1 MASNYN
7 DLRGKNVLI
16 TGCNRGI
23 GKEILT
29 KFASQGTNIVA
40 CIRTNSEDFS
50 SYANVL
56 RYRYNIDI
64 EVILMD
70 LTNPESI
77 AAAMRDI
84 FRRKIVIDILI
95 NNAGVA
101 FGGFLSMTS
110 MSKLREVFEINFF
123 SQVLIT
129 QYVAKWMQKR
139 KSGVIV
145 NMASIAG
152 IDAMEGYT
160 AYGSSK
166 AALIYFTKTLS
177 KELAISGVRV
187 NAVAPGLIDTEM
199 AQQMDNKAAEKMVTQ
214 NSMGRLGNPSEIA
227 ELVTYLASDSS
238 SFINGQIV
246 RIDGGI

>member
-29 KFASQGTNIVA
+29 NFASQGTNIIA

-50 SYANVL
+50 SYLDIL
-56 RYRYNIDI
+56 RYRYNINI
-64 EVILMD
+64 EVIQID
-70 LTNPESI
+70 LIDPKSI
-77 AAAMRDI
+77 TDAMRDI
-84 FRRKIVIDILI
+84 FRRKIVVDILI
-95 NNAGVA
+95 NNAGIA
-101 FGGFLSMTS
+101 FGSFLSMTS

-145 NMASIAG
+145 NVASIAG
-152 IDAMEGYT
+152 IDGMEGYT

-166 AALIYFTKTLS
+166 AAMIYFTKTLS
-177 KELAISGVRV
+177 KELATSGIRV
-187 NAVAPGLIDTEM
+187 NAIAPGLIDTEM
-199 AQQMDNKAAEKMVTQ
+199 ARQMDYKAAEKMVAQ
-214 NSMGRLGNPSEIA
+214 NSMGRLGNPTEIA
-227 ELVTYLASDSS
+227 ELVIYLASDSS
-238 SFINGQIV
+238 SFINGQVI